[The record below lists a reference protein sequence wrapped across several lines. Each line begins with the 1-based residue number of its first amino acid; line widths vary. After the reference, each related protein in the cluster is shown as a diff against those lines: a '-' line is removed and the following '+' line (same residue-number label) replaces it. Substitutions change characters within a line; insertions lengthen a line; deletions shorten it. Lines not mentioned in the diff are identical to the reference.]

1 MSIEALIFMILTF
14 AVCIGGFIY
23 SLYLTTKN
31 K

>member
-1 MSIEALIFMILTF
+1 MTTEALIFMIFTF

-23 SLYLTTKN
+23 SLYLTAKN